1 MADTEGAVGRVRSL
15 SVETRAHMSTIAGKK
30 ASIISSPA
38 RVAEKDRAA
47 LPLGTW
53 VVDAYVGGAASGSR
67 YGHEYYLRF
76 VCKATGKRRTY
87 WCTTKK
93 AFV

>member
-1 MADTEGAVGRVRSL
+1 MG
-15 SVETRAHMSTIAGKK
+15 TIQRKK
-30 ASIISSPA
+30 ESIISSPA

-87 WCTTKK
+87 GCTTKK
-93 AFV
+93 AFVEALRLHVRWCLSLIHI